1 MIRLALSALSLALA
15 AAAVPPASAAPTD
28 CPDKFVGGAAPDVV
42 NPKLLPR
49 TQPLCFSAFAIL
61 HSGAVRTSLWSA
73 EHLTREGV
81 RRARE
86 TSRVNTFHADPRLP
100 AADRSELADYARSGY
115 DRGHLAPS
123 GDMPDP
129 AAQEESFSLANM
141 IPQDPS
147 LNRGLWEGIE
157 SAVRNMASR
166 NGELYVVTGPIYRGS
181 EVKALRGRVLV
192 PTHVFKAVYDPRTG
206 RSGAYLVANAAGTD
220 WKGVAITELAALSGI
235 DVFPALPASAK
246 NAAMKLP
253 DPTSHGFDRG
263 VAQRNGESI
272 LGRTAEWLARKVI
285 RSW

>member
-1 MIRLALSALSLALA
+1 MKRLAIHGLVLVLAAVSARPA
-15 AAAVPPASAAPTD
+15 AAAPTE
-28 CPDKFVGGAAPDVV
+28 CPDKFVGGAAPDIV
-42 NPKLLPR
+42 NPKLLQR
-49 TQPLCFSAFAIL
+49 TQPLCFSAFAVL

-73 EHLTREGV
+73 EHLTRDGV

-86 TSRVNTFHADPRLP
+86 TSRVNTFHADPRLSP
-100 AADRSELADYARSGY
+100 DDRSELADYARSGY

-129 AAQEESFSLANM
+129 VAQEESFSLANM

-157 SAVRNMASR
+157 SAVRQLASR

-192 PTHVFKAVYDPRTG
+192 PTHVYKAVYDPRTG
-206 RSGAYLVANAAGTD
+206 RSGAYLVANAAGAA
-220 WKGVAITELAALSGI
+220 WKGIAIAELASLSGI

-246 NAAMKLP
+246 SAAMNLP
-253 DPTSHGFDRG
+253 DPVSHGFDRG
-263 VAQRNGESI
+263 IAQGHGESI
-272 LGRTAEWLARKVI
+272 LARTAEWLARKVI